1 MTFEYDRT
9 DDRLTL
15 RRPGTRWLSNAAV
28 PVGRDGG
35 DGEATDR
42 PGGTVTADAAYN
54 LTVPEGFRRTDLA
67 AYVAERLGSPVSAP
81 VLLTGVSQRHA
92 RGARRRSVAAVVTA
106 GLSNPATLPMPGE
119 GSEPPDPDPPDADG
133 DPGSDLG
140 DARRPGT
147 VNVFVGTTR
156 NLVAGAHVGLLATA
170 VEAKTATLS
179 ATVGVTGTSSDAVVV
194 GCDPAGETT
203 RFAGSA
209 TAVGAAARVCV
220 REALRA
226 SLASRY
232 AGEPV
237 PDPSSAEHGVSTEE
251 TATVFE
257 P

>member
-28 PVGRDGG
+28 PVGQDGG

-42 PGGTVTADAAYN
+42 PGGAVTADAAYN
-54 LTVPEGFRRTDLA
+54 LTVPEGFQRTDLA

-119 GSEPPDPDPPDADG
+119 GSE
-133 DPGSDLG
+133 
-140 DARRPGT
+140 
-147 VNVFVGTTR
+147 GTTR
-156 NLVAGAHVGLLATA
+156 NLVAGAQVGLLATA

>member
-9 DDRLTL
+9 DERLAL

-28 PVGRDGG
+28 PAGTENGVG
-35 DGEATDR
+35 DR
-42 PGGTVTADAAYN
+42 PRGAVLADAAFN
-54 LTVPEGFRRTDLA
+54 LTVPEGFERTDLA
-67 AYVAERLGSPVSAP
+67 AYAAERLDGPVTGP

-92 RGARRRSVAAVVTA
+92 RGARLGSVVAVVTA
-106 GLSNPATLPMPGE
+106 GLSNPATLPMPETVRGR
-119 GSEPPDPDPPDADG
+119 
-133 DPGSDLG
+133 PGSASPGADCDAG
-140 DARRPGT
+140 DAWRPGT

-156 NLVAGAHVGLLATA
+156 DRVGGAQVGLLATA

-179 ATVGVTGTSSDAVVV
+179 ATVGVPGTSTDAVVV
-194 GCDPAGETT
+194 GCDPAGEVT
-203 RFAGSA
+203 RFAGSG
-209 TAVGAAARVCV
+209 TAVGRAARAAV

-232 AGEPV
+232 AGATV
-237 PDPSSAEHGVSTEE
+237 PTPASAEHRVSTTE

>member
-1 MTFEYDRT
+1 MTFETERT

-28 PVGRDGG
+28 PVGQDGG
-35 DGEATDR
+35 DGEVVDR
-42 PGGTVTADAAYN
+42 PGGTVTVDAAHN
-54 LTVPEGFRRTDLA
+54 LTVPEGFQRTDLA
-67 AYVAERLGSPVSAP
+67 AYVAERLGGSVSAP

-92 RGARRRSVAAVVTA
+92 RGARCRSVIAVVTA
-106 GLSNPATLPMPGE
+106 GLSNPATLPMPGTE
-119 GSEPPDPDPPDADG
+119 PEPPDPDPPDTDG
-133 DPGSDLG
+133 DPG
-140 DARRPGT
+140 DAPRPGT

-156 NLVAGAHVGLLATA
+156 NLVASAQVGLLATA

-194 GCDPAGETT
+194 GCDPAGEAT

-209 TAVGAAARVCV
+209 TTVGAAARVCV

-232 AGEPV
+232 AGETV
-237 PDPSSAEHGVSTEE
+237 PNLSSAEHGVSTEE

>member
-9 DDRLTL
+9 DERLTL

-28 PVGRDGG
+28 PVGQ
-35 DGEATDR
+35 DGEETDR

-54 LTVPEGFRRTDLA
+54 LTVPEGFGRTDLA
-67 AYVAERLGSPVSAP
+67 AYVAERLGGPVSAP

-92 RGARRRSVAAVVTA
+92 RGARRRSVTAVVTA
-106 GLSNPATLPMPGE
+106 GLSNPATLPMPGT
-119 GSEPPDPDPPDADG
+119 EPEPSDPEPPDADG
-133 DPGSDLG
+133 DPG
-140 DARRPGT
+140 DAPRPGT

-156 NLVAGAHVGLLATA
+156 NLVAGAQVGLLATA

-179 ATVGVTGTSSDAVVV
+179 ATVGVTGTSSDAVVI
-194 GCDPAGETT
+194 GCDPAGEAT

-209 TAVGAAARVCV
+209 TTVGAAARVCV

-232 AGEPV
+232 AGETV
-237 PDPSSAEHGVSTEE
+237 PNPSSAEHGVSTEG

>member
-35 DGEATDR
+35 DSEGAAR
-42 PGGTVTADAAYN
+42 SGGTATADAAYN
-54 LTVPEGFRRTDLA
+54 LTVPEGFQRTDLA
-67 AYVAERLGSPVSAP
+67 AYVAERLGGPVSAP

-106 GLSNPATLPMPGE
+106 GLSNPATLPMPGT
-119 GSEPPDPDPPDADG
+119 GPGPPDPDPPDADG
-133 DPGSDLG
+133 DPGG
-140 DARRPGT
+140 AWRPGT

-156 NLVAGAHVGLLATA
+156 NLVAGAQVGLLATA

-194 GCDPAGETT
+194 GCDPAGEAT

-209 TAVGAAARVCV
+209 TTVGAATRVCV

-232 AGEPV
+232 AGETV
-237 PDPSSAEHGVSTEE
+237 PNPSSAEHGVSTEE